1 MTWRACEPKVMTMTS
16 EIPRLDKNAAGE
28 AVTAALEEAGC
39 VIVENLYSE
48 AEMDQL
54 SADLNPWFEERPTG
68 IDDFSG
74 YKTRRVSS
82 LVARSEIARNIALN
96 ETVLDVCDRLLLPN
110 CNVYRLQV
118 THMVD
123 LGPGEIRQIIHRD
136 DGIYPEIF
144 HNALPE
150 LNCLVHGMWAV
161 TDFTLDN
168 GATSLVPGSHRWED
182 RERMPEEHEV
192 NQAVMPK
199 GSVAL
204 YLGATYHGGGENR
217 SNTHRVGA
225 LFGYALGW
233 LRQEENMYLACP
245 PEVARTFSEKLQRLV
260 GYDQFSKGAG
270 WVDNANPQIVL
281 QEDATFED
289 MRSY

>member
-1 MTWRACEPKVMTMTS
+1 MDCEV
-16 EIPRLDKNAAGE
+16 PRLDKSASGE
-28 AVTAALEEAGC
+28 TVTARLEEAGC
-39 VIVENLYSE
+39 VIIENVYD
-48 AEMDQL
+48 AADMDQL
-54 SADLNPWFEERPTG
+54 IGDLNPWLDGRLLG
-68 IDDFSG
+68 VDDFSG

-82 LVARSEIARNIALN
+82 LVARSEVARTIALN
-96 ETVLDVCDRLLLPN
+96 DTILDVCDRLLLPN

-123 LGPGEIRQIIHRD
+123 IGPGEIRQIVHRD
-136 DGIYPEIF
+136 DSIYPEVF
-144 HNALPE
+144 HQGLPD

-161 TDFTLDN
+161 TDFTRDN
-168 GATSLVPGSHRWED
+168 GATSLVPGSHRWKD
-182 RERMPEEHEV
+182 RTRMPEEHEIT
-192 NQAVMPK
+192 QAVMPK

-217 SNTHRVGA
+217 SNGRRVGA

-245 PEVARTFSEKLQRLV
+245 PNVARTFPEKLQRLV

-270 WVDNANPQIVL
+270 WVDNANPQIL
-281 QEDATFED
+281 LKDGATFED

>member
-1 MTWRACEPKVMTMTS
+1 MPLEV
-16 EIPRLDKNAAGE
+16 PRLDKTASSE
-28 AVTAALEEAGC
+28 AITELLEEAGC
-39 VIVENLYSE
+39 VIVENLFSE
-48 AEMDQL
+48 SQMDEL
-54 SADLNPWFEERPTG
+54 AADMNPWFAERPIG
-68 IDDFSG
+68 VNDFSG

-82 LVARSEIARNIALN
+82 LVARSGVARDIALN
-96 ETVLDVCDRLLLPN
+96 DKILTVCDTLLLPN

-123 LGPGEIRQIIHRD
+123 IGPGEVRQIVHRD

-144 HNALPE
+144 HNALPD
-150 LNCLVHGMWAV
+150 LHCLVHGMWAV
-161 TDFTLDN
+161 TDFTADN
-168 GATSLVPGSHRWED
+168 GATSLVPGSHLWQD
-182 RERMPEEHEV
+182 RERIAEEHEIT
-192 NQAVMPK
+192 QAIMPK

-204 YLGATYHGGGENR
+204 YLGDTYHGGGENR

-245 PEVARTFSEKLQRLV
+245 PDVARAFPEKLQRLI
-260 GYDQFSKGAG
+260 GYDQFSPGAG
-270 WVDNANPQIVL
+270 WVDNANPQIML
-281 QEDATFED
+281 NDGASFED

>member
-1 MTWRACEPKVMTMTS
+1 MAFEV
-16 EIPRLDKNAAGE
+16 PRLDENATGEEVAGR
-28 AVTAALEEAGC
+28 LEEAGC
-39 VIVENLYSE
+39 VIVESLFTP
-48 AEMDQL
+48 AQMDQF
-54 SADLNPWFEERPTG
+54 ADDMNPWFEKRPIG

-82 LVARSEIARNIALN
+82 LVARSAVARDIALS
-96 ETVLDVCDRLLLPN
+96 EVVLDVCDRLLLPN

-118 THMVD
+118 THMVNI
-123 LGPGEIRQIIHRD
+123 GPGEIRQIVHRD
-136 DGIYPEIF
+136 DGIYPEVF
-144 HNALPE
+144 HRALPE

-161 TDFTLDN
+161 TDFTKDN
-168 GATSLVPGSHRWED
+168 GATTLVPGSHRWAD
-182 RERMPEEHEV
+182 RERAPQEHELT
-192 NQAVMPK
+192 QAIMPK

-245 PEVARTFSEKLQRLV
+245 PKIARSFPEKLQRLV

-270 WVDNANPQIVL
+270 WVDNANPLIVL
-281 QEDATFED
+281 QEGATFEE

>member
-1 MTWRACEPKVMTMTS
+1 MSCEV
-16 EIPRLDKNAAGE
+16 PRLDKSASGE
-28 AVTAALEEAGC
+28 TVTARLEEAGC
-39 VIVENLYSE
+39 VIIENVCTD
-48 AEMDQL
+48 ADMDQL
-54 SADLNPWFEERPTG
+54 IGDLTPWLDGRLLG
-68 IDDFSG
+68 VDDFSG

-82 LVARSEIARNIALN
+82 LVARSEVARNIALN
-96 ETVLDVCDRLLLPN
+96 DTILDVCDRLLLPN

-123 LGPGEIRQIIHRD
+123 IGPGEIRQVVHRD
-136 DGIYPEIF
+136 DSIYPEVF
-144 HNALPE
+144 HQGLPD

-161 TDFTLDN
+161 TDFTRDN
-168 GATSLVPGSHRWED
+168 GATSLVPGSHRWKD
-182 RERMPEEHEV
+182 RTRTPEEHEIT
-192 NQAVMPK
+192 QAVMPK

-217 SNTHRVGA
+217 SNARRVGA

-245 PEVARTFSEKLQRLV
+245 PDVARTFPEKLQRLV

-270 WVDNANPQIVL
+270 WVDNANPQIL
-281 QEDATFED
+281 LKDGATFED

>member
-1 MTWRACEPKVMTMTS
+1 MTAEV
-16 EIPRLDKNAAGE
+16 PRLDNSASAE
-28 AVTAALEEAGC
+28 TVTKLLEEAGC
-39 VIVENLYSE
+39 VIIENAYSE
-48 AEMDQL
+48 TQMDQFA
-54 SADLNPWFEERPTG
+54 ADMNPWFEQRAIG

-82 LVARSEIARNIALN
+82 LVARSEVARTIALN
-96 ETVLDVCDRLLLPN
+96 ATILDVCDTLLLPN
-110 CNVYRLQV
+110 CNCYRLQV

-123 LGPGEIRQIIHRD
+123 IGPGEVRQIIHRD

-144 HNALPE
+144 HNALPA

-161 TDFTLDN
+161 TDFSVEN
-168 GATSLVPGSHRWED
+168 GATSLVPGSHRWTD
-182 RERMPEEHEV
+182 RERLPEKHEIT
-192 NQAVMPK
+192 QAVMPK

-217 SNTHRVGA
+217 SNANRVGA

-245 PEVARTFSEKLQRLV
+245 PEVARTFSEKLQRLI

-270 WVDNANPQIVL
+270 WVDNANPQIL
-281 QEDATFED
+281 LAEGATFES

>member
-1 MTWRACEPKVMTMTS
+1 MTNEV
-16 EIPRLDKNAAGE
+16 PRLDKNASGE
-28 AVTAALEEAGC
+28 TVTRLLEEAGC
-39 VIVENLYSE
+39 VIIEEVYTRPQ
-48 AEMDQL
+48 MDQL
-54 SADLNPWFEERPTG
+54 AADLSPWFEQRSIG

-82 LVARSEIARNIALN
+82 LVARSEMGWEIALN

-123 LGPGEIRQIIHRD
+123 IGPGEVRQIIHRD
-136 DGIYPEIF
+136 DGIYPEVF
-144 HNALPE
+144 HNALPD

-161 TDFTLDN
+161 TEFTAKN
-168 GATSLVPGSHRWED
+168 GATSLVPGSHRWKD
-182 RERMPEEHEV
+182 RERLPGEHEIT
-192 NQAVMPK
+192 QGVMPK

-204 YLGATYHGGGENR
+204 YLGATFHGGGENR
-217 SNTHRVGA
+217 SNRNRVGA

-245 PEVARTFSEKLQRLV
+245 PDVARNFPEKLQKLV

-281 QEDATFED
+281 KEGATFEQ

>member
-1 MTWRACEPKVMTMTS
+1 MAS
-16 EIPRLDKNAAGE
+16 EVPRLDKTASGE
-28 AVTAALEEAGC
+28 TVTRALEEAGC
-39 VIVENLYSE
+39 VIVEDAYPDSQ
-48 AEMDQL
+48 MDQFA
-54 SADLNPWFEERPTG
+54 ADLKPWFEQRSIG

-82 LVARSEIARNIALN
+82 LVARSEMGQEIALN

-123 LGPGEIRQIIHRD
+123 IGPGEIRQIVHRD
-136 DGIYPEIF
+136 DSIYPEVF
-144 HNALPE
+144 HNALPD

-161 TDFTLDN
+161 TEFTREN
-168 GATSLVPGSHRWED
+168 GATSLVPGSHRWKD
-182 RERMPEEHEV
+182 REREPEEHEIT
-192 NQAVMPK
+192 QAVMPK

-217 SNTHRVGA
+217 SNGHRVGA

-245 PEVARTFSEKLQRLV
+245 PDIARTFPEKLQRLI

-281 QEDATFED
+281 KDGATFEQ